1 MVVCPACDEKNMKMW
16 AWEEGGWAAGLRRQ
30 RCLQK
35 RISLL
40 FAHLTNK
47 ASDWRLWP
55 SPCVSLGNLVSGPQI
70 LHLLSE
76 VLAQTS
82 GSQPWLQ
89 SRTIL
94 GALKKTITH
103 TLGLRL
109 DQLDQTLWRWV
120 SGISFFKKMPQVILY
135 STNVEIHW
143 PRCSPRP
150 S

>member
-16 AWEEGGWAAGLRRQ
+16 AWEGRGLGSWSPQ
-30 RCLQK
+30 TEMPPKEDQSFVC
-35 RISLL
+35 S
-40 FAHLTNK
+40 FNK
-47 ASDWRLWP
+47 QGRTSDWRLWP

-94 GALKKTITH
+94 GAFKKTITH

-120 SGISFFKKMPQVILY
+120 SGISFFKKMPQDAL
-135 STNVEIHW
+135 HG
-143 PRCSPRP
+143 PPRP
-150 S
+150 KT